1 MEEKKDIVLDEFNSN
16 NMDDELIDF
25 ADDELEDDLD
35 AKDET
40 EQQQS
45 KELDTDSSD
54 FETDS
59 SDFDDLSDFD
69 DDDTTLEEDTEATV
83 EESSINEDKSVEE
96 IKEQEEVE
104 TSADESEEI
113 VSTEEST
120 DAEEETDIA
129 ETTVDAHDKNS
140 KSSKEETEE
149 PEKPVDLVLYMII
162 DKPIAGLREYFI
174 NYGIKLSRVFSN
186 IAEAR
191 DHLLMQ
197 VEPTRIIVV
206 DTGSGRFTNM
216 SSRKALV
223 DLLGI
228 CDEDTKVS
236 VFYTDNI
243 IKFEVSGAE
252 ETEDKQIEWYK
263 YRSTPD
269 MLANLLQHKKKE
281 NYIFDSE
288 KSATEVS
295 VTKDC
300 LNITGLPVKVAK
312 EINLGAPAIKL
323 DEIILHLEG
332 DIPEEDRIQEYA
344 IKI

>member
-16 NMDDELIDF
+16 DMNDELIDF
-25 ADDELEDDLD
+25 GDDELEDDLD
-35 AKDET
+35 TKEEP

-45 KELDTDSSD
+45 EELGTESD
-54 FETDS
+54 LETESD
-59 SDFDDLSDFD
+59 DFDDLSDFD

-83 EESSINEDKSVEE
+83 EESSIDEDEPVEE
-96 IKEQEEVE
+96 HEEVE
-104 TSADESEEI
+104 TSADESEE
-113 VSTEEST
+113 TTNTEEEST
-120 DAEEETDIA
+120 DIEEDEPVAE
-129 ETTVDAHDKNS
+129 VSKGNGKNS
-140 KSSKEETEE
+140 KSSKKEEE

-186 IAEAR
+186 INEAR

-216 SSRKALV
+216 SSRRALV

-288 KSATEVS
+288 KSAAELS

-312 EINLGAPAIKL
+312 EINLGSPAIKV

-332 DIPEEDRIQEYA
+332 DIPEEDKIQGYA

>member
-35 AKDET
+35 AKDKSET
-40 EQQQS
+40 TSGIEENS
-45 KELDTDSSD
+45 DSD
-54 FETDS
+54 G
-59 SDFDDLSDFD
+59 FDDLSDFD
-69 DDDTTLEEDTEATV
+69 DDDADLEGDVETVTEKA
-83 EESSINEDKSVEE
+83 SVEE
-96 IKEQEEVE
+96 TETEELEVE
-104 TSADESEEI
+104 TDSVESEE
-113 VSTEEST
+113 VTESA
-120 DAEEETDIA
+120 DVEEETDIA
-129 ETTVDAHDKNS
+129 ETTVDDHDKNS

>member
-1 MEEKKDIVLDEFNSN
+1 MEEKKDIVLDEFSSN
-16 NMDDELIDF
+16 DMDDELIDF
-25 ADDELEDDLD
+25 GDDELEDDLD
-35 AKDET
+35 AKEET

-45 KELDTDSSD
+45 KELDTDSDD

-69 DDDTTLEEDTEATV
+69 ADDITLEEDTEATV
-83 EESSINEDKSVEE
+83 EESSINEDRTVEE

-113 VSTEEST
+113 AST
-120 DAEEETDIA
+120 EEETDIT
-129 ETTVDAHDKNS
+129 ETTVDDHDKNS
-140 KSSKEETEE
+140 KFSKEETEE
-149 PEKPVDLVLYMII
+149 SEKPVDLVLYMII

-288 KSATEVS
+288 KSAAEVQ

-312 EINLGAPAIKL
+312 EINLGSPAIKV

>member
-45 KELDTDSSD
+45 KELDTDSAD

-59 SDFDDLSDFD
+59 SDFDDLSDF

-120 DAEEETDIA
+120 DAEEENDIT
-129 ETTVDAHDKNS
+129 ETTVDDHDKNS

>member
-16 NMDDELIDF
+16 DMDDELIDF
-25 ADDELEDDLD
+25 GDDELEDDF
-35 AKDET
+35 ET
-40 EQQQS
+40 ES
-45 KELDTDSSD
+45 DDLETESDD
-54 FETDS
+54 FETESD
-59 SDFDDLSDFD
+59 DFDELSDFD
-69 DDDTTLEEDTEATV
+69 DDDTTLEEDAEATV
-83 EESSINEDKSVEE
+83 EESSINEDEPVEE
-96 IKEQEEVE
+96 IEEHEEVE
-104 TSADESEEI
+104 ASTDESEETA
-113 VSTEEST
+113 SAEEEEST
-120 DAEEETDIA
+120 DVEEAEQ
-129 ETTVDAHDKNS
+129 VSKGNGKNS
-140 KSSKEETEE
+140 KSSKKEEE

-186 IAEAR
+186 INEAR

-216 SSRKALV
+216 SSRRALV

-288 KSATEVS
+288 KSAAEVS

-312 EINLGAPAIKL
+312 EINLGSLAIKV
-323 DEIILHLEG
+323 DEIIIHLEG
-332 DIPEEDRIQEYA
+332 DIPEEDKIPGYA

>member
-1 MEEKKDIVLDEFNSN
+1 MEEKKDIILDEFNSDD
-16 NMDDELIDF
+16 MDDELIDF
-25 ADDELEDDLD
+25 GDDELEDDLD
-35 AKDET
+35 TKDEPET
-40 EQQQS
+40 TSEAEENS
-45 KELDTDSSD
+45 DSD
-54 FETDS
+54 G
-59 SDFDDLSDFD
+59 FDDLSDFD
-69 DDDTTLEEDTEATV
+69 DDDVTLEEDAETVV
-83 EESSINEDKSVEE
+83 EEASVEE
-96 IKEQEEVE
+96 TKAEEIEVE
-104 TSADESEEI
+104 TDSAESEE
-113 VSTEEST
+113 VTESTE
-120 DAEEETDIA
+120 AEEETDTT
-129 ETTVDAHDKNS
+129 ESTVDNHNKAS
-140 KSSKEETEE
+140 KSSKEVE

-288 KSATEVS
+288 KSAAEVQ

-312 EINLGAPAIKL
+312 EINLGSPAIKV